1 MVLVKTPLIAYRR
14 VRYNWIRDIR
24 KHAPDVSHSS
34 TELFSTAG
42 AGQDIAFPSV
52 QAADKRTDAC
62 PYGRQNGSN
71 QSKFWKRVI
80 PHLQCGR
87 WEYRILPARV

>member
-1 MVLVKTPLIAYRR
+1 MVFVKTPLIAYRR
-14 VRYNWIRDIR
+14 VCYNGIRDIR

-42 AGQDIAFPSV
+42 AGQDIAFSSV
-52 QAADKRTDAC
+52 QAADKRTDAR
-62 PYGRQNGSN
+62 PYGRQNGSDQRKN
-71 QSKFWKRVI
+71 SKRLI

-87 WEYRILPARV
+87 WEYHILPARV